1 MKMTQFKVINR
12 VTKEEQI
19 FNSKEF
25 KRFFYC
31 EFDHKTGKPKYN
43 LNDMN
48 DYAISSIKPT
58 SETFLECLGFG
69 CLGLAIIVVV
79 TEIVMQWR

>member
-1 MKMTQFKVINR
+1 MKNQFRVINR
-12 VTKEEQI
+12 TTGEEWI

-25 KRFFYC
+25 KRFFHC
-31 EFDHKTGKPKYN
+31 EYDPQTQKVKYN
-43 LNDMN
+43 NQIS